1 MVFFVSALVLWL
13 ASVLQA
19 ASSNSSTEALEAA
32 PRSSFQCLATGFVR
46 RCAARVRRIKLL
58 LLLRVLLRKVSVH
71 LHDLEALQDLRLDV
85 DYLRA
90 RRNLSEIHR
99 GSVSRRT

>member
-1 MVFFVSALVLWL
+1 VSALVLWL

-46 RCAARVRRIKLL
+46 
-58 LLLRVLLRKVSVH
+58 
-71 LHDLEALQDLRLDV
+71 
-85 DYLRA
+85 
-90 RRNLSEIHR
+90 LS
-99 GSVSRRT
+99 S